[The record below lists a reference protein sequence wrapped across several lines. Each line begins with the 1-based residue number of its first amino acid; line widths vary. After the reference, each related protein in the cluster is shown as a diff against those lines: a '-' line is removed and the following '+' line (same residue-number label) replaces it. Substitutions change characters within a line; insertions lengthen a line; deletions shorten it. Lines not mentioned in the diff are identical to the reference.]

1 MTVSPQIDDL
11 RSRRIA
17 VLMGGKSGEREVSL
31 RSGAGVLSALQEGG
45 FDAVAVDPNRD
56 LAHQLEAVG
65 ATAVY
70 NALHGGAGEDGTIQ
84 GVLEMLGVP
93 YTGCGVLASALTMNK
108 VQTKRILGAAGLPVC
123 DYVYVTLGDDAQISA
138 EEIIDRLGLPLVL
151 KPNNEGSSLGVTI
164 PKTPAQVQA
173 DLQSLLADY
182 GEALAE
188 QYLRGTEITIGIV
201 GAGSAT
207 RALPVLE
214 LVPHNEFYD
223 YEAKYTKGLT
233 DMICPA
239 RIPDEVALRARELAL
254 AAHKVTGCSGVSR
267 VDMHI
272 DAQERLWIHEINTVP
287 GMTETSDLPHAAA
300 AEGTG
305 YGALVLEILGSAALR
320 LKEMQ

>member
-1 MTVSPQIDDL
+1 MALDINAL
-11 RSRRIA
+11 RSLRIA

-31 RSGAGVLSALQEGG
+31 RSGAGVLAALTRNG
-45 FDAVAVDPNRD
+45 FEAVAVDPNRD
-56 LAHQLEAVG
+56 LARQLEDAG
-65 ATAVY
+65 AEVVY

-84 GVLEMLGVP
+84 GVLEMLEVP

-108 VQTKRILGAAGLPVC
+108 VQTKRILAAAGMPVC
-123 DYVYVTLGDDAQISA
+123 DYVLVSCEDACQPSVDDTVA
-138 EEIIDRLGLPLVL
+138 RLGLPLVL
-151 KPNNEGSSLGVTI
+151 KPNAEGSSLGVTI
-164 PKTPAQVQA
+164 PKTREAVAA
-173 DLQSLLADY
+173 DLAALLAAY

-188 QYLRGTEITIGIV
+188 VYLRGTEVTIGVV

-214 LVPHNEFYD
+214 LVSHNEFYD

-233 DMICPA
+233 DLICPA
-239 RIPDEVALRARELAL
+239 RISDEITQRAQALAL
-254 AAHKVTGCSGVSR
+254 AAHKAAGCSGVSR

-272 DAQERLWIHEINTVP
+272 DEAGELWIHEINTVP

-305 YGALVLEILGSAALR
+305 YDDLVLEILGSAVLR
-320 LKEMQ
+320 MQSPCR